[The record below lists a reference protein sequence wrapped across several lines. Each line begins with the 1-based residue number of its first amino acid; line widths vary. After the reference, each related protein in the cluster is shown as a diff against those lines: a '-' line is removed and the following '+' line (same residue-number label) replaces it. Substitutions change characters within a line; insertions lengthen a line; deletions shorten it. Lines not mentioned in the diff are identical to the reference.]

1 MLDSTVAAV
10 CHVQQYLKCCM
21 SCWTAP
27 WLLHV
32 MLSDK
37 GMSAGQLGGSL
48 VAAAWAF
55 VGPLLP
61 HHSGPPLATLLV
73 SAALYEIAGR
83 LAANMQSTSQH
94 SISPAN
100 GHEQGR
106 LSAAKTQSESKLRAS
121 PEVGHKT
128 DARVAAA
135 PWQQQSQSFDV
146 EQDASLGSTE
156 QQAGA
161 VQLRRASSA
170 ANDSQS
176 KPSSFEGGPQGSLW
190 QPQASMRQS
199 QGSEDKS
206 QGSMRQPQGSE
217 KQSQGREKMSQGSK
231 SSWSIQSVHQGLAQ
245 LLRGFTLIA
254 KSGYLC
260 HVCLHF
266 VLHYIVSTFFYF
278 EKTMV
283 VATAGGSASQMVA
296 TFALMN
302 SLSAGAVAILQLTA
316 TVRLHLFVTQPH
328 HTCTLTH
335 DT

>member
-1 MLDSTVAAV
+1 MLDSTVAAA
-10 CHVQQYLKCCM
+10 CHVEQYLKCHM

-32 MLSDK
+32 MLGDT
-37 GMSAGQLGGSL
+37 GMDAGQLGGSL

-55 VGPLLP
+55 MGSLLP
-61 HHSGPPLATLLV
+61 HHSGPPLATLLG
-73 SAALYEIAGR
+73 SAALYEVAGR

-94 SISPAN
+94 PIFPAN
-100 GHEQGR
+100 EQEQGTPF
-106 LSAAKTQSESKLRAS
+106 AAKTHLESKLRAS
-121 PEVGHKT
+121 PEAGRKT
-128 DARVAAA
+128 EASVAAA
-135 PWQQQSQSFDV
+135 PWQQQSQSWSV
-146 EQDASLGSTE
+146 EQDDSLGSTE

-170 ANDSQS
+170 ANDSQP
-176 KPSSFEGGPQGSLW
+176 KPSSFEGGPQGSLR
-190 QPQASMRQS
+190 QPQASTRQS

-206 QGSMRQPQGSE
+206 QGSLRQSQGSE
-217 KQSQGREKMSQGSK
+217 EKSQGSA
-231 SSWSIQSVHQGLAQ
+231 SSCSIQSVQQGLAQ

-328 HTCTLTH
+328 